1 MALTYNE
8 FYNESTGLTIG
19 VKRLLFSAQT
29 PYQLVEVYETDT
41 WGNLM
46 TIDGMVMLSEKD
58 EFVYHEMLTH
68 VGLFTHPNP
77 ERVLIIG
84 GGDGGTAREVAR
96 HESVKQIDMVEIDE
110 AVVRASK
117 EFLPEVGAF
126 DDPRLNVIHE
136 DGIKFVQNNKEPYDV
151 IIIDGSDPVGPAE
164 GLFEK
169 DFYSYCYDALTEDG
183 VLTAQTESPW
193 VPSYHSSIQK
203 VFQALDDLFVVNKM
217 YLAYIPLYPAGM
229 WSMAIASKGPKPLGV
244 DTLNRVQQGLDNF
257 GNELKYYNEDVHS
270 GAFALPNFVADILR

>member
-8 FYNESTGLTIG
+8 FYNERTGLTIG
-19 VKRLLFSAQT
+19 VKRLLFSEQT

-68 VGLFTHPNP
+68 VGLFTHPKP

-96 HESVKQIDMVEIDE
+96 HDQVKRIDMVEIDE

-126 DDPRLNVIHE
+126 DDSRLQVIHE

-169 DFYSYCYDALTEDG
+169 DFYTYCYDALTEEG

-193 VPSYHSSIQK
+193 VPSYYSSIQK
-203 VFQALDDLFVVNKM
+203 VFQALDDLYAVNKM

-229 WSMAIASKGPKPLGV
+229 WSMAITSKGPKPLSV
-244 DTLNRVQQGLDNF
+244 DTLNRVQQGLDQF
-257 GNELKYYNEDVHS
+257 GDDLNYYNEAVHS
-270 GAFALPNFVADILR
+270 GAFALPNFVADILQ